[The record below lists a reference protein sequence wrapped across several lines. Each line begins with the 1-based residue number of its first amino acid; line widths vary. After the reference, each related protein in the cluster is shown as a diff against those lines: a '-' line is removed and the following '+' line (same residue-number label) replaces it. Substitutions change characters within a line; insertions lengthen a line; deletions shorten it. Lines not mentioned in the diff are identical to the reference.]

1 LRRRFYSAKRTCGA
15 SFPLTSRLADT
26 KLNLLQGEWRQIFP
40 ERNLADQGNRSAEIG
55 EDIRLI
61 IPIIAS
67 CQ

>member
-1 LRRRFYSAKRTCGA
+1 M
-15 SFPLTSRLADT
+15 SRLADT

-61 IPIIAS
+61 VPFIAS